1 MFISVGGDELEDDR
15 EKTVICCASSTER
28 RKEGLAAGNVIP
40 FSSLDVFF
48 MQNQN
53 KIKMFFHL
61 WVVFVSGLIHST

>member
-28 RKEGLAAGNVIP
+28 RKERLAAGNVIP